1 MKKGIKNYL
10 FYSVF
15 IHLVLISVVLII
27 TVELGYLTFYK
38 SEKGDI
44 THVSIYKDKEIKND
58 IKNPGE
64 FHKQVIKKSEF
75 QKTAKTDNN
84 EIFKPHSGIKEP
96 VNFRNRYKTP
106 KNSSKISEESKIDKK
121 NLLLQASGDKIKKEV
136 VKGGNENKEAE
147 SIKSSATPEY
157 GINPKPEYP
166 LLARRRGYEGEVVFI
181 VQVLDDGNVGEM
193 KMIKTSG
200 YKILDNSALAALRE
214 WKFVPGNFN
223 GKTVSSWV
231 KIPIL
236 FRLNDI

>member
-1 MKKGIKNYL
+1 M
-10 FYSVF
+10 
-15 IHLVLISVVLII
+15 
-27 TVELGYLTFYK
+27 
-38 SEKGDI
+38 
-44 THVSIYKDKEIKND
+44 
-58 IKNPGE
+58 
-64 FHKQVIKKSEF
+64 
-75 QKTAKTDNN
+75 
-84 EIFKPHSGIKEP
+84 
-96 VNFRNRYKTP
+96 
-106 KNSSKISEESKIDKK
+106 
-121 NLLLQASGDKIKKEV
+121 LQASGDKIKKEV